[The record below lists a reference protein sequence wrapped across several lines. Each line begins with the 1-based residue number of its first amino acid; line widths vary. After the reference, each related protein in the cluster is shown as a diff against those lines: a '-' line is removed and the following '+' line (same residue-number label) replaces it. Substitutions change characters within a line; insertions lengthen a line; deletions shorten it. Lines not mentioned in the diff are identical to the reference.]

1 MSGLWTCSTRSVGR
15 IVGVGDD
22 LDGDDGGGVEVDDA
36 NDEDKTKGR

>member
-15 IVGVGDD
+15 IVGVGGD
-22 LDGDDGGGVEVDDA
+22 LDGDGVEVDDA